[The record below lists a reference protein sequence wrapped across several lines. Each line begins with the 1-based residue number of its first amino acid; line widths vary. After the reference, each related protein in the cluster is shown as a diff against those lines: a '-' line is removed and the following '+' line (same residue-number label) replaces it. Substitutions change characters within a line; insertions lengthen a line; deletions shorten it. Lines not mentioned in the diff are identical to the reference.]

1 MFKHIL
7 LPTDL
12 TDRNR
17 KAIQIA
23 IKMAIEDGAA
33 ITLLHVIETIEDAD
47 SEDFRKFYKQLGV
60 RAGKKLDK
68 MTSEYRNEKLVMEKQ
83 ILYGGRV
90 AEILNFAAGHQVD
103 LIIMSS
109 HKLDLEHATEGW
121 GTISFKV
128 GVLSEC
134 PVMLVK

>member
-17 KAIQIA
+17 KAMEIA
-23 IKMAIEDGAA
+23 IKMAQEDRAG

-47 SEDFRKFYKQLGV
+47 TEDFQKFYKQLGA
-60 RAGKKLDK
+60 RAGKKMDK
-68 MTSEYRNEKLVMEKQ
+68 MIREYQDTKVPMEKQ

-90 AEILNFAAGHQVD
+90 TEILNFAAAHDID

-109 HKLDLEHATEGW
+109 HKLDVENVTEGW

>member
-7 LPTDL
+7 IPTDL

-17 KAIQIA
+17 KALQIA
-23 IKMAIEDGAA
+23 VKMALEDQAA

-47 SEDFRKFYKQLGV
+47 SEDFKKFYKQLGT
-60 RAGKKLDK
+60 RAGKKMDK
-68 MTSEYRNEKLVMEKQ
+68 LIGEYQNDKLVVEKQ

-90 AEILNFAAGHQVD
+90 SEILNFAAAHETD

-109 HKLDLEHATEGW
+109 HKLDLENAGEGW

>member
-7 LPTDL
+7 VPSDL

-17 KAIQIA
+17 KAMDIA
-23 IKMAIEDGAA
+23 VEMALENKSV
-33 ITLLHVIETIEDAD
+33 ITLLHVVETVEEAD
-47 SEDFRKFYKQLGV
+47 SDDFKKFYKQLGA
-60 RAGKKLDK
+60 RAERIFDK
-68 MTSEYRNEKLVMEKQ
+68 FITQYGQKGVHIEKQ
-83 ILYGGRV
+83 IIYGKRIY
-90 AEILNFAAGHQVD
+90 EMLNFAVEHQVD

-109 HKLDLEHATEGW
+109 HKLDPENATEGW

-128 GVLSEC
+128 GVLSHC